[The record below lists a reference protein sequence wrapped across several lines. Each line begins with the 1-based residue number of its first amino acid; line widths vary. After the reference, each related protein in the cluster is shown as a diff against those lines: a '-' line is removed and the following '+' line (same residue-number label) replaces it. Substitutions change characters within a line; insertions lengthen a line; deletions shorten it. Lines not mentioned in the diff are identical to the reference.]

1 MNKSTKIL
9 LIAIGT
15 LSIIAGIFNYLKKE
29 DLTESMFA
37 LVIGISIIVTVFYG
51 KKLNTCK

>member
-37 LVIGISIIVTVFYG
+37 LVIGISIIVTVFMEKNEY
-51 KKLNTCK
+51 L